1 MTRPSEARKADE
13 SLKAEKALVEAAL
26 KNTSLGPRRHLIE
39 CALRRIETAL
49 ENGRV
54 AVMTAQSVKLPG

>member
-1 MTRPSEARKADE
+1 MRCPSEARKSDE